1 MCLKSEKNL
10 CGAPCTLPAGEEI
23 CSLCYTEP
31 TAPAPQHCSP
41 ELICEDIMIYIF
53 INIFDKV
60 IFVGVEGEADGVIQ
74 LVSRAQAGCF
84 YRLP

>member
-1 MCLKSEKNL
+1 MCFISEKNL
-10 CGAPCTLPAGEEI
+10 CGAPCTLPTGEEI

-31 TAPAPQHCSP
+31 AAPAPQHCSP
-41 ELICEDIMIYIF
+41 ELICEDIMMYIF

-84 YRLP
+84 YGLP

>member
-1 MCLKSEKNL
+1 MR
-10 CGAPCTLPAGEEI
+10 CTLPIGEEI
-23 CSLCYTEP
+23 CSLCYTEQKWEYP
-31 TAPAPQHCSP
+31 SAPAPQHCSP

-60 IFVGVEGEADGVIQ
+60 IFIGVEGEADGVIQ